1 MTQQPIK
8 AEVGERR
15 AGDPSKLIAS
25 SDKAKSLLGWQP
37 QHDDINDIIAS
48 AWAWHN
54 QNLIMVIL
62 KIRRDKRCY

>member
-48 AWAWHN
+48 
-54 QNLIMVIL
+54 LGLGIIKILMVIL